1 MHFSKVTMFAVL
13 GFLAAQFPTGQ
24 AQAQEQSAAGDDQ
37 LENVIVTA
45 ERRESDEQRTP
56 TSVSVRSGS
65 ELRMRAAIHWGK
77 FSRTF
82 GRHRRSGSGPRP
94 GRKRY

>member
-1 MHFSKVTMFAVL
+1 LPFWVFGRTVSD
-13 GFLAAQFPTGQ
+13 GQ

-56 TSVSVRSGS
+56 TR
-65 ELRMRAAIHWGK
+65 
-77 FSRTF
+77 
-82 GRHRRSGSGPRP
+82 
-94 GRKRY
+94 